1 MCWDRFLSRWR
12 RRVASRSGRR
22 WRCSRCRTAE
32 RDGRTFAVLPAKV
45 FCSTLPSLVVVF
57 FRFHFRVPC
66 FCVFLVEPI
75 AEFLSLSTNSSLFVL
90 FFANPAHRRP
100 PFLPSRR
107 AGEQRVTGFF
117 FVVFF
122 YRIGLYV
129 VNEIT
134 SRSYNSVLPSYR
146 ASNKKATR
154 NRRRRHDGSVKTRK

>member
-1 MCWDRFLSRWR
+1 MLGPVFES
-12 RRVASRSGRR
+12 VAPPSGF
-22 WRCSRCRTAE
+22 TE
-32 RDGRTFAVLPAKV
+32 R
-45 FCSTLPSLVVVF
+45 PSLALQSVPDRRTRRSHVRSAPGQSLLFHVTQFGRCVF
-57 FRFHFRVPC
+57 SLPLPC
-66 FCVFLVEPI
+66 SVFLVEPI